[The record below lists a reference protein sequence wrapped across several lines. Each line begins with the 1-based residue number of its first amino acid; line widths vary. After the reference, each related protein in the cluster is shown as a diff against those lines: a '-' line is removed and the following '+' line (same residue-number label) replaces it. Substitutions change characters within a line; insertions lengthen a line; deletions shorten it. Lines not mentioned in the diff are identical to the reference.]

1 MSQPHSDQTLNI
13 PTAHDPLQ
21 TWLDYW
27 TSVHVTAIDLGLER
41 VLPVA
46 QALGVLKPNLQDHVK
61 VITVAGTNGKG
72 STTTTIA
79 SILKASGYQVG
90 LYQSPHIFQ
99 FNERVRLNGQ
109 PVDDALLIDAFVAV
123 ENARQQCNLTLSFF
137 EATTLAAFYI
147 FNQQACDVWVLEV
160 GLGGRLDVVNIIDS
174 DVAVITNIGLDH
186 VDWLGDTIEKIAFE
200 KAGII
205 RPNIPVIFASSQ
217 DLPQAV
223 ADKVTDCDA
232 KLIQFNHDY
241 FINEDHGDDAESWS
255 LATPGTTM
263 RLPHGHLAQINQAA
277 AIMAALQSG
286 LNISIDAIEQG
297 LAQARLAGRFEQR
310 TFQGQQLILDVAHNP
325 HGAEFLTQQLTRY
338 LQLHPEITQVNAVF
352 SMLDDKDIV
361 GVIKL
366 LTNLVHRWY
375 IAPLDVPRAAP
386 LSRLQSDLAQFD
398 QNVVVSDTVRESFLN
413 ALAQSTSQQ
422 LILVFGSFHTLEAVW
437 ECLVNDNE

>member
-1 MSQPHSDQTLNI
+1 MSQPNSNQTLNI

-46 QALGVLKPNLQDHVK
+46 EALEILKPNLQNNAK
-61 VITVAGTNGKG
+61 IITVAGTNGKG

-79 SILKASGYQVG
+79 SILKASGYNVG

-99 FNERVRLNGQ
+99 INERVCLNGQ
-109 PVDDALLIDAFVAV
+109 PVDDALLIEAFVAV
-123 ENARQQCNLTLSFF
+123 ENARHQCNLTLSFF

-147 FNQQACDVWVLEV
+147 FKQQACDVWVLEV
-160 GLGGRLDVVNIIDS
+160 GLGGRLDVVNIIDT
-174 DVAVITNIGLDH
+174 DVVVITNIGLDH

-217 DLPQAV
+217 DLPQAIAVKV
-223 ADKVTDCDA
+223 AECDA
-232 KLIQFNHDY
+232 KLIQFNQDY
-241 FINEDHGDDAESWS
+241 FINEDQTDDADHWY
-255 LATPGTTM
+255 LATPAITM

-277 AIMAALQSG
+277 AIMAVLQSG
-286 LNISIDAIEQG
+286 LNISQDVIAQG
-297 LAQARLAGRFEQR
+297 LVQAKLAGRFELRQY
-310 TFQGQQLILDVAHNP
+310 QGQQLILDVAHNP

-338 LQLHPEITQVNAVF
+338 LQLHPEIRRVNAVF

-366 LTNLVHRWY
+366 LSNHVHQWY
-375 IAPLDVPRAAP
+375 IAPLDVARAAP
-386 LSRLQSDLAQFD
+386 IARLHQDLAQFD
-398 QNVVVSDTVRESFLN
+398 QSVVVADTVQESLLQ
-413 ALAQSTSQQ
+413 AIAQRTSDQ

-437 ECLVNDNE
+437 ECLVDGNE

>member
-1 MSQPHSDQTLNI
+1 MSQPNSDQTLNI
-13 PTAHDPLQ
+13 PTAHDSLQ

-79 SILKASGYQVG
+79 SILKASGYNVG

-99 FNERVRLNGQ
+99 FNERVRINSQ
-109 PVDDALLIDAFVAV
+109 PVDDALLIYAFVAV

-147 FNQQACDVWVLEV
+147 FKQQVCDVWVLEV
-160 GLGGRLDVVNIIDS
+160 GLGGRLDVVNIIDT

-232 KLIQFNHDY
+232 KLIQYNQDY
-241 FINEDHGDDAESWS
+241 FIHEDQSDNVDSWI
-255 LATPGTTM
+255 LATSATTM
-263 RLPHGHLAQINQAA
+263 RLPHGHLAQINQAS
-277 AIMAALQSG
+277 AIMAVLQSG
-286 LNISIDAIEQG
+286 LNIPLDAIEQG

-352 SMLDDKDIV
+352 SMLDDKDII

-398 QNVVVSDTVRESFLN
+398 QSVVVSDTVRESFLN